1 MSYQSNIN
9 INQSTLEY
17 GKFVELQND
26 ARFPPISVVHY
37 EYPDMGT
44 PGVSSLS
51 IYPKSALITY
61 LANASDINL
70 VLSASEVDIGNVGL
84 LDNSTTVGATVYGQ
98 IVNDQPNG
106 SAGALMGS
114 VRVRTQNYPQLDALT
129 AKDFATDTSLRG
141 LTAVRYNNIVTN
153 TVAISTA
160 QTLPI
165 SGNVYVTNTVAI
177 STTQTLPVSG
187 SVTIVNPVT
196 SVVVSSNSNTLA
208 VSGNVTVTNPVTAVI
223 VSTNSNTLTVSGNTA
238 VTNTVAI
245 STTQTVSVSV
255 VNPTTSLN
263 VTISNPTS
271 AAALVSFADSVQLDQ
286 ASRLRVAGLTN
297 QWWYTSTVDK
307 DGDVRYNEDFV
318 NVATPTFVHGASS
331 RFVQNLASINLT
343 SGLSSTGSVIRAS
356 RRRHKIIPGLSHEYT
371 GTWNFDGQQT
381 NVIKR
386 MGIFTNFNG
395 YFFELSGANFN
406 VVVRRR
412 LPDGTLVEERVERAD
427 WNGDKLNGT
436 GPSGENWAALTTIAA
451 ITGYVSTTPLNIG
464 ATTVYNVVYGL
475 SAGQAGNFRQGT
487 KATFSGMSPVTYNQ
501 VGTIIKS
508 DTTTGQL
515 TANYVIDPN
524 TFSSL
529 VVSPSGIVQTAYHM
543 QHTYW
548 IDFMGGRTN
557 RVRFGKASDYG
568 NIVLHTFRFDGL
580 LGTAYE
586 NAPALMDRK
595 EILNVG
601 SVSGTPSFTVMG
613 NSFNIEAEASL
624 SPNFTIASNNNGI
637 TFPNTAGAEY
647 PILGVGLRTGEPY
660 QRADLQIQSVNLID
674 TANAGAG
681 SQQSRS
687 GTFAWRLLLN
697 PGLSGVPAP
706 LNVGKCSRHWE
717 YTTATQLTGGADG
730 GGIQLLA
737 GYMTSITVAD
747 VKTSLNFLN
756 MGSNIA
762 YTDADKVVLVVKQI
776 GTAADVAPSI
786 VASMNMIEAL

>member
-1 MSYQSNIN
+1 MSYVSDVRSNVQQI
-9 INQSTLEY
+9 EY
-17 GKFVELQND
+17 QKFVQINDD
-26 ARFPPISVVHY
+26 ARFPPISVIRN
-37 EYPDMGT
+37 EYADSST
-44 PGVSSLS
+44 ASVSSLS
-51 IYPKSALITY
+51 IYPKTAVLTY
-61 LANASDINL
+61 LTNASDIKL
-70 VLSASEVDIGNVGL
+70 TLSASEVDIGNVGL
-84 LDNSTTVGATVYGQ
+84 VDHYTTGFDTYTSVIYTNTAPGGQSMGAVSVKTYGVSPVSGLMTV
-98 IVNDQPNG
+98 
-106 SAGALMGS
+106 
-114 VRVRTQNYPQLDALT
+114 QNPV
-129 AKDFATDTSLRG
+129 
-141 LTAVRYNNIVTN
+141 TAVYINGTTGVSGTVTIQNPASAVLVTN
-153 TVAISTA
+153 TVSISTSQA
-160 QTLPI
+160 LPI
-165 SGNVYVTNTVAI
+165 SGTVTIQNPASAVYVLGTAA
-177 STTQTLPVSG
+177 VSG
-187 SVTIVNPVT
+187 AVTVISPVT
-196 SVVVSSNSNTLA
+196 SVQVYTNSNTLA
-208 VSGNVTVTNPVTAVI
+208 
-223 VSTNSNTLTVSGNTA
+223 VSGNTA

-245 STTQTVSVSV
+245 STTQTLPVSV
-255 VNPTTSLN
+255 VNPTTSMN
-263 VTISNPTS
+263 VTVVNPTS
-271 AAALVSFADSVQLDQ
+271 AAAQITYADSVQLDQ
-286 ASRLRVAGLTN
+286 ASRLRVAGLQN
-297 QWWYTSTVDK
+297 QWWYTSSVDK

-343 SGLSSTGSVIRAS
+343 SGLSATGSVIRAS

-464 ATTVYNVVYGL
+464 TTTVYNVVYGL
-475 SAGQAGNFRQGT
+475 SAGQANNFRQGT

-515 TANYVIDPN
+515 TANYVINPN

-595 EILNVG
+595 EILNTG
-601 SVSGTPSFTVMG
+601 AVSGTPSFTVMG

-624 SPNFTIASNNNGI
+624 SPNFTIASNNNGV

-647 PILGVGLRTGEPY
+647 PILGVGLRTGEPF

-681 SQQSRS
+681 SNQSRS

-697 PGLSGVPAP
+697 PGLSGAPAP

-717 YTTATQLTGGADG
+717 YTTATKLTGGADG

-776 GTAADVAPSI
+776 GTAADNAPSI